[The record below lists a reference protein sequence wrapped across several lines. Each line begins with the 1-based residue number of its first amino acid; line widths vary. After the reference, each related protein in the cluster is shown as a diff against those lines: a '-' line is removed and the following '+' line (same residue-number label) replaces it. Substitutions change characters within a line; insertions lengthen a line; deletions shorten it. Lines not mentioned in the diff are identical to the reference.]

1 MPGGTCTFSYLTL
14 LKSRDEALVHTA
26 HHSTS
31 IEGTPL
37 SLEEVADLIEGR
49 EMTVVLAEEWAG
61 TSFDPSRQA
70 TTKAIPM
77 TGLSLINSLVI
88 QYGQLKAHPI

>member
-26 HHSTS
+26 QHSTS
-31 IEGTPL
+31 IEGNPL

-49 EMTVVLAEEWAG
+49 EMIAA
-61 TSFDPSRQA
+61 A
-70 TTKAIPM
+70 
-77 TGLSLINSLVI
+77 LSPRDC
-88 QYGQLKAHPI
+88 LKT